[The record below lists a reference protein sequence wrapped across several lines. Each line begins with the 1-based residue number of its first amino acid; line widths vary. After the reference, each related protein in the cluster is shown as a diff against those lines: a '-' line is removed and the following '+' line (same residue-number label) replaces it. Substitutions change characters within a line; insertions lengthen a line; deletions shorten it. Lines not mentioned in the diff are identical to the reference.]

1 MRIFAALSLLGAALL
16 TTAHAY
22 DFIGASPTRWADGP
36 IPMSLQL
43 DVTMEPRALSDGK
56 TSWDAVALEAMNI
69 WNAEIDRVEFANV
82 GGTSRRDGNN
92 RNEVF
97 FSSNVYGRRFGP
109 FVLAVTT
116 SWRIGRERVES
127 DTIFN
132 SGIDWDSYR
141 GNLDQEPMD
150 MRRVAIHEFGHTL
163 GLDHP
168 DQARQ
173 VEVAVMNSTVSDL
186 DTIALD
192 DIRGARA
199 LYPPNTTYQLDI
211 VVDPPGMGRVL
222 LNPPPD
228 FDGRYPAGTYVTL
241 TAQPNRRHRFNTW
254 SGDRD
259 KKNRVMRLQV
269 VGDET
274 LVANFSTNTAPRIM
288 THPNSRIADFGDTV
302 SFTARVATGAPAEYQ
317 WQMNGAD
324 IPGANSPEL
333 FLTFV
338 THADSGLYSCRVS
351 NERGVAVSRAARLVV
366 EGY

>member
-1 MRIFAALSLLGAALL
+1 MKIRGVVGVWLAVLV
-16 TTAHAY
+16 TAHGY
-22 DFIGASPTRWADGP
+22 DFIGSSGTRWPDGP

-43 DVTMEPRALSDGK
+43 DLTMEPRPLMDGK
-56 TSWDAVALEAMNI
+56 NSWDAVALEAMNI
-69 WNAEIDRVEFANV
+69 WNAQIDRVQFTSVE
-82 GGTSRRDGNN
+82 GTLRRDGNR

-97 FSSNVYGRRFGP
+97 FSSTVYGRRFGP
-109 FVLAVTT
+109 FVLAVTS
-116 SWRIGRERVES
+116 SWRVGRERVEG

-132 SGIDWDSYR
+132 TAIDWDSYR
-141 GNLDQEPMD
+141 GNLDQDPMD

-199 LYPPNTTYQLDI
+199 LYPPDTTYALD
-211 VVDPPGMGRVL
+211 VVIDPPDMGRVL
-222 LNPPPD
+222 LNPPPGT
-228 FDGRYPAGTYVTL
+228 DGRYPAGTFVML

-254 SGDRD
+254 SGDRE
-259 KKNRVMRLQV
+259 KKNRVLRVQV

-274 LVANFSTNTAPRIM
+274 IVANFSTNAAPRIL
-288 THPNSRIADFGDTV
+288 THPNSRHVDFSDTV
-302 SFTARVATGAPAEYQ
+302 GFTVRAASGTPVEYQ
-317 WQMNGAD
+317 WQLNGAD

-338 THADSGLYSCRVS
+338 THADSGVYSCRVA
-351 NERGVAVSRAARLVV
+351 NERGVAVSRGARLVV